1 MTLKRQ
7 GRQHGFAGLRVSGR
21 EFCTHW
27 KLSEL
32 GWTRSTQ
39 MDSALSTNTTNSSVC
54 LSCSWVCMS
63 MAMVYGFMCRLSEG
77 PCLVRTARVFK
88 GDGRDREFEG
98 CGIWLGRQGRHG

>member
-54 LSCSWVCMS
+54 LMLMGVTCVCHG
-63 MAMVYGFMCRLSEG
+63 VRLY
-77 PCLVRTARVFK
+77 V
-88 GDGRDREFEG
+88 
-98 CGIWLGRQGRHG
+98 

>member
-1 MTLKRQ
+1 VTLKRQ

-54 LSCSWVCMS
+54 LMLMGVYV
-63 MAMVYGFMCRLSEG
+63 MVYGFMCRLSEG

>member
-1 MTLKRQ
+1 VTLKRQ

-63 MAMVYGFMCRLSEG
+63 WC
-77 PCLVRTARVFK
+77 TALCV
-88 GDGRDREFEG
+88 GCQRDRVWFAQPESSKGTGEIVNLRVVVSG
-98 CGIWLGRQGRHG
+98 

>member
-39 MDSALSTNTTNSSVC
+39 TDSALSTNTTNSSVC
-54 LSCSWVCMS
+54 LMLMGVTCVF
-63 MAMVYGFMCRLSEG
+63 MVYGFKCVG
-77 PCLVRTARVFK
+77 CQ
-88 GDGRDREFEG
+88 RDRVWFAQPESSKGTGEIVNLRVVVSG
-98 CGIWLGRQGRHG
+98 